1 MMMKRK
7 VQQGFTLIEL
17 MIVVAIIGIL
27 AAVAIPQYQD
37 YIGRTQAAR
46 AMSEAGALKA
56 KVDRCIL
63 EGNTTVGAASADANN
78 CDPEATGSSILTGNS
93 QGDVVIDNTRLG
105 VPQVTITAAT
115 GAATIV
121 ATFGNGAAADLKGGT
136 ADTLTWARTAQGAWT
151 CSSTITPAKYR
162 PKGCEAATAAAPAP

>member
-1 MMMKRK
+1 MMMRRK

-46 AMSEAGALKA
+46 AMSEAGSLKA

-63 EGNTTVGAASADANN
+63 DGNTTVAAVSADPNN
-78 CDPEATGSSILTGNS
+78 CDPEATGSSILFGNT
-93 QGDVVIDNTRLG
+93 QGDVVIAAGTG

-115 GAATIV
+115 GAATII

-136 ADTLTWARTAQGAWT
+136 ADTLTWQRTAQGAWF
-151 CSSTITPAKYR
+151 CHSTITPAKYR
-162 PKGCEAATAAAPAP
+162 PKGCEADAP